1 MHNLNS
7 HMISTAMTASVSQSS
22 QTSEESDKNADEP
35 FNRPTL
41 PSKLVPN
48 LAGWSFYVPAVVGG
62 VPMSF
67 LYDTGA
73 NLTYVDQGTVDNY

>member
-1 MHNLNS
+1 
-7 HMISTAMTASVSQSS
+7 MINVAMTASASQPSQSS
-22 QTSEESDKNADEP
+22 EQCNKNAEITKSKMQKQKCK
-35 FNRPTL
+35 NLLTGRL

-48 LAGWSFYVPAVVGG
+48 FPGCSFFVPAVVGS

-73 NLTYVDQGTVDNY
+73 NLTCVE